1 MRGLWKHLN
10 NKVRKG
16 MAMPGFWERAIGAVS
31 PAPPARDQAPLD
43 AWWAPK
49 AAPPSLP
56 PQSPAPQPPQPTPT
70 PVQAQSSHSS
80 ARCPH
85 CASGNYF
92 RPSPETKARCYECGY
107 PVLHSTS
114 GMTSTDRS
122 AATPTRQVNKE
133 GGFNP
138 TTIVGRVG

>member
-1 MRGLWKHLN
+1 MS
-10 NKVRKG
+10 
-16 MAMPGFWERAIGAVS
+16 GFWERAVGAAT
-31 PAPPARDQAPLD
+31 PAAPKRDQAPLD

-49 AAPPSLP
+49 PPPLREAINNHQ
-56 PQSPAPQPPQPTPT
+56 PQSPRKAAAPA
-70 PVQAQSSHSS
+70 PVQAQSARST

-92 RPSPETKARCYECGY
+92 RPSPETKARCYACGY

-114 GMTSTDRS
+114 GMSATDRT
-122 AATPTRQVNKE
+122 AATPTRQVNKM

-138 TTIVGRVG
+138 RTIVGRVG